1 MKKIVFL
8 IGLLSSSLTVHA
20 QFFSENFDSLTNE
33 PGQQIPEGWTADN
46 RNNDNAF
53 WDVLPN
59 STNFPNNA
67 RSAPNG
73 MHMSFDI
80 DDPAD
85 DWLFTPPLALRKDY
99 RYTVRFWYRKIDTG
113 FGTVEKL
120 KVHLGTSLD
129 ATMVDSIPLFSDTMI
144 TNDDYQL
151 AEFSFIATDS
161 AEYYL
166 AFHAFSEPF
175 QFLLAFDD
183 LEIEEEV
190 VNSTQAP
197 EWAQQLKVFPN
208 PASDLLQFRWSD
220 ELRDAQIQLYD
231 EQGGLVRE
239 KNQVQSGQQVAIDD
253 LPPGIYAYLIR
264 DQLGR
269 QTSGR
274 FTIIR

>member
-8 IGLLSSSLTVHA
+8 IGLLWSSLTVQA
-20 QFFSENFDSLTNE
+20 QFFSENFDSLTND

-161 AEYYL
+161 AEHYL

-239 KNQVQSGQQVAIDD
+239 KNQAQSGQQVAIDD